1 MHCDLDTILT
11 LQQVAHRLRLD
22 PRTVKKIAYLL
33 GGRRIGYRWRF
44 RWGTVLEYFS
54 NADVETGQRKL
65 LDGESH
71 RERQAGSLQNVPG
84 REKAWPGMAGRKR
97 MGGRAKRLAREGM
110 TIPTALELLMAWGDS
125 YLTHVQR
132 TMSRQT
138 YVEKKLVT
146 KDFFAYCGKKG
157 IHDIAEITSARAYEF
172 LSRIKDERGANV
184 ANKYRKNLLAAWN
197 WGSDFFEGFPQVA
210 PPFLKVKPFP
220 VKHGERYVPPESD
233 VIKVFQ
239 QAEGQDLVMLL
250 TLYFTGGRRSEIF
263 RLTWSDVDLQ
273 KEKIRLTD
281 NKSGNGMERVRW
293 LRMHPEL
300 VKALKWWRDARPCK
314 VDNVFMQLQNDTFLG
329 QPFTQRIH
337 FMERLCRK
345 AHVKPFGFHAI
356 RHKSAAITFV
366 SSGLNAAQVLMGH
379 YRATTTDRY
388 TKSAGL
394 YTDQSEIL
402 SALGGSGI
410 GQVVED
416 LLKTKIPQEKVS

>member
-1 MHCDLDTILT
+1 MVRNLDAILT
-11 LQQVAHRLRLD
+11 LKEVAQALRLD
-22 PRTVKKIAYLL
+22 PRTVKEVAFAL

-65 LDGESH
+65 LDGESR
-71 RERQAGSLQNVPG
+71 RERQADSLQNVPG

-157 IHDIAEITSARAYEF
+157 IHDLAEITSARAYEF

-263 RLTWSDVDLQ
+263 RLTWNDVDLQ

>member
-1 MHCDLDTILT
+1 MSHDVNKIMT
-11 LQQVAHRLRLD
+11 LKEVAKELRLD
-22 PRTVKKIAYLL
+22 PRTVKEVAFAL

-71 RERQAGSLQNVPG
+71 RERQADSLQNVPG

-263 RLTWSDVDLQ
+263 RLTWNDVDLQ

>member
-1 MHCDLDTILT
+1 
-11 LQQVAHRLRLD
+11 
-22 PRTVKKIAYLL
+22 
-33 GGRRIGYRWRF
+33 
-44 RWGTVLEYFS
+44 
-54 NADVETGQRKL
+54 
-65 LDGESH
+65 
-71 RERQAGSLQNVPG
+71 
-84 REKAWPGMAGRKR
+84 
-97 MGGRAKRLAREGM
+97 M

-197 WGSDFFEGFPQVA
+197 WGSDFLEGFPQVA

-281 NKSGNGMERVRW
+281 NKSGNGTG
-293 LRMHPEL
+293 
-300 VKALKWWRDARPCK
+300 ALAP
-314 VDNVFMQLQNDTFLG
+314 NAPGTG
-329 QPFTQRIH
+329 Q
-337 FMERLCRK
+337 
-345 AHVKPFGFHAI
+345 G
-356 RHKSAAITFV
+356 
-366 SSGLNAAQVLMGH
+366 AQVV
-379 YRATTTDRY
+379 
-388 TKSAGL
+388 AGCPPL
-394 YTDQSEIL
+394 QGGQWVHAASERHVSGAAVHPAHSL
-402 SALGGSGI
+402 HGASLPEGPWEALRFSRH
-410 GQVVED
+410 
-416 LLKTKIPQEKVS
+416 PA

>member
-1 MHCDLDTILT
+1 MGKMFP
-11 LQQVAHRLRLD
+11 AG
-22 PRTVKKIAYLL
+22 KKH
-33 GGRRIGYRWRF
+33 GPDWRAAKE
-44 RWGTVLEYFS
+44 WE
-54 NADVETGQRKL
+54 EEQ
-65 LDGESH
+65 
-71 RERQAGSLQNVPG
+71 
-84 REKAWPGMAGRKR
+84 
-97 MGGRAKRLAREGM
+97 KRLAREGM

-157 IHDIAEITSARAYEF
+157 IHDLAEITSARAYEF

-410 GQVVED
+410 GQVVEN

>member
-1 MHCDLDTILT
+1 
-11 LQQVAHRLRLD
+11 
-22 PRTVKKIAYLL
+22 
-33 GGRRIGYRWRF
+33 
-44 RWGTVLEYFS
+44 
-54 NADVETGQRKL
+54 
-65 LDGESH
+65 
-71 RERQAGSLQNVPG
+71 
-84 REKAWPGMAGRKR
+84 
-97 MGGRAKRLAREGM
+97 
-110 TIPTALELLMAWGDS
+110 
-125 YLTHVQR
+125 
-132 TMSRQT
+132 MSRQT

-157 IHDIAEITSARAYEF
+157 IHDLAEITSARAYEF

-263 RLTWSDVDLQ
+263 RLTWNDVDLQ

-300 VKALKWWRDARPCK
+300 VKALKWWRDAPPARWTMCLCSFRTTRFWGSRSPSA
-314 VDNVFMQLQNDTFLG
+314 
-329 QPFTQRIH
+329 FT
-337 FMERLCRK
+337 
-345 AHVKPFGFHAI
+345 
-356 RHKSAAITFV
+356 SW
-366 SSGLNAAQVLMGH
+366 S
-379 YRATTTDRY
+379 D
-388 TKSAGL
+388 SAGR
-394 YTDQSEIL
+394 
-402 SALGGSGI
+402 
-410 GQVVED
+410 
-416 LLKTKIPQEKVS
+416 PM

>member
-1 MHCDLDTILT
+1 MAHDENKILT
-11 LQQVAHRLRLD
+11 LKEVAQELRLD
-22 PRTVKKIAYLL
+22 PRTVKEVAFAL

-71 RERQAGSLQNVPG
+71 RERQADSLQNVPG
-84 REKAWPGMAGRKR
+84 
-97 MGGRAKRLAREGM
+97 
-110 TIPTALELLMAWGDS
+110 
-125 YLTHVQR
+125 
-132 TMSRQT
+132 

-157 IHDIAEITSARAYEF
+157 IHDLAEITSARAYEF

-410 GQVVED
+410 GQVVEN